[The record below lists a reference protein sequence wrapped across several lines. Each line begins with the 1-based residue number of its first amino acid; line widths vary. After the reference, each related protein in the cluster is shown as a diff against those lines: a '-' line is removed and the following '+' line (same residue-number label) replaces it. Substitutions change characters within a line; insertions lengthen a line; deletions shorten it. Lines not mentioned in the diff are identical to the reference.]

1 MPVVRWE
8 PYQDAASLQRLYRM
22 LGAAVERTWMPAVDI
37 IDTPGAFVFRAEL
50 AGMRPEDVYVELEED
65 VLTIKGERHQEER
78 PENEAYQS
86 TEWHYG
92 AFQRSISLPH
102 SVQREAIEAS
112 YENGVVEVRVP
123 KATDVEWQRIEVK
136 VKGGV
141 GALATGQ
148 TSEEAL

>member
-8 PYQDAASLQRLYRM
+8 PFQDAASLQRLYRM
-22 LGAAVERTWMPAVDI
+22 LGAAVERNWMPAVDI
-37 IDTPGAFVFRAEL
+37 IDTPDAFVLKAEL
-50 AGMRPEDVYVELEED
+50 AGMQPEDVHIELEDD

-78 PENEAYQS
+78 PETEEYQS

-102 SVQREAIEAS
+102 SVKRDAIEAT

-123 KATDVEWQRIEVK
+123 KAAEVVAQRIEVK
-136 VKGGV
+136 AKGGLS
-141 GALATGQ
+141 ALDAPA
-148 TSEEAL
+148 E

>member
-8 PYQDAASLQRLYRM
+8 PFQDAASLQRLYRM
-22 LGAAVERTWMPAVDI
+22 LGAAVERNWMPAVDI
-37 IDTPGAFVFRAEL
+37 IDTPDAFVFKAEL
-50 AGMRPEDVYVELEED
+50 AGMQPEDVHIELEDD

-78 PENEAYQS
+78 PETEQYQS

-102 SVQREAIEAS
+102 SVKRDAIEAT

-123 KATDVEWQRIEVK
+123 KAAEVVAQRIEVK
-136 VKGGV
+136 AKGGLS
-141 GALATGQ
+141 ALDAPV
-148 TSEEAL
+148 E

>member
-22 LGAAVERTWMPAVDI
+22 LGAAVERSWMPAVDI
-37 IDTPGAFVFRAEL
+37 IDTPDAFVFKAEL
-50 AGMRPEDVYVELEED
+50 AGMQPEDVHIELEDD

-78 PENEAYQS
+78 PEPEQYQS

-92 AFQRSISLPH
+92 AFQRSISLPR
-102 SVQREAIEAS
+102 SVKRDAIEAT

-123 KATDVEWQRIEVK
+123 KTAEVAPQRIELK
-136 VKGGV
+136 AKGEV
-141 GALATGQ
+141 STLDTPVA
-148 TSEEAL
+148 

>member
-8 PYQDAASLQRLYRM
+8 PFQDAASLQRLYRM
-22 LGAAVERTWMPAVDI
+22 LGAAVESNWMPAVDI
-37 IDTPGAFVFRAEL
+37 IDTPDAFVLKAEL
-50 AGMRPEDVYVELEED
+50 AGMQPEDVHIELEDD

-78 PENEAYQS
+78 AETEQYQS

-102 SVQREAIEAS
+102 SVKREAIEAT

-123 KATDVEWQRIEVK
+123 KAAEVVAQRIEVK
-136 VKGGV
+136 TKSG
-141 GALATGQ
+141 
-148 TSEEAL
+148 E

>member
-8 PYQDAASLQRLYRM
+8 PFQDAASLQRLYRM
-22 LGAAVERTWMPAVDI
+22 LGAAVERNWMPAVDI
-37 IDTPGAFVFRAEL
+37 IDTPDAFVLKAEL
-50 AGMRPEDVYVELEED
+50 AGMQPEDVHIELEDD

-78 PENEAYQS
+78 PETEQYQS

-102 SVQREAIEAS
+102 SVKRDAIEAT

-123 KATDVEWQRIEVK
+123 KAAEVVAQRIEVK
-136 VKGGV
+136 AKGGLS
-141 GALATGQ
+141 ALDAPV
-148 TSEEAL
+148 E